1 MAKPLDDH
9 FSQSLREQGVIP
21 VIVLEQVADA
31 VPLAEALSA
40 GDLSVLE
47 ITLRSSV
54 GLECIETVSKYDRW
68 MVGAGTVLNRDDAR
82 RAIDSGAQ
90 FIVSPGLDEG
100 TVVYCQDR
108 NIPIVPGVCT
118 PSEAQRAINMGLR
131 LVKFFPAE
139 AFGGVATL
147 KALKGPF
154 PNLKFVPTGG
164 IGLENL
170 EAYLEMSNVLAVG
183 GSWMVSRAHLEAKNF
198 SQVTALAHFARERVK
213 SIRHEGIG
221 SLG

>member
-1 MAKPLDDH
+1 MAKPLADH
-9 FSQSLREQGVIP
+9 FAESLWEQGVIP
-21 VIVLEQVADA
+21 VIVLERLADA
-31 VPLAEALSA
+31 VPLAESLAE
-40 GDLSVLE
+40 GELSVLE

-68 MVGAGTVLNRDDAR
+68 TVGAGTVLNREDAR

-90 FIVSPGLDEG
+90 FIVAPGLDEG
-100 TVVYCQDR
+100 TILYCQDR

-118 PSEAQRAINMGLR
+118 PSEAQRAMNMGLR

-147 KALKGPF
+147 KALQGPF
-154 PNLKFVPTGG
+154 PTLKFVPTGG
-164 IGLENL
+164 IALENMNT
-170 EAYLEMSNVLAVG
+170 YLELPNVLAVG
-183 GSWMVSRAHLEAKNF
+183 GSWMVARSLVAAKDF
-198 SQVTALAHFARERVK
+198 AQVASLAHFARERVR
-213 SIRHEGIG
+213 SVRHEGLG

>member
-1 MAKPLDDH
+1 MAKPLADH
-9 FSQSLREQGVIP
+9 FSESLREQGVIP
-21 VIVLEQVADA
+21 VIVLDQVADA
-31 VPLAEALSA
+31 VPLAEALSL
-40 GDLSVLE
+40 GELSVLE

-54 GLECIETVSKYDRW
+54 GLECIETVAKYDRW

-100 TVVYCQDR
+100 TVAYCQDR

-164 IGLENL
+164 IALENMDS
-170 EAYLEMSNVLAVG
+170 YLELPNVLAVG
-183 GSWMVSRAHLEAKNF
+183 GSWMVARPLLESKNF
-198 SQVTALAHFARERVK
+198 AQIGSLAHFARERVK
-213 SIRHEGIG
+213 SARHEGLG

>member
-1 MAKPLDDH
+1 MAKPLTDH
-9 FSQSLREQGVIP
+9 FSEALYQQGVIP

-31 VPLAEALSA
+31 VPLAEALGA

-54 GLECIETVSKYDRW
+54 GLECIQTIAKYNRW

-90 FIVSPGLDEG
+90 FVVSPGLDDG
-100 TVVYCQDR
+100 TVQYCQDR

-118 PSEAQRAINMGLR
+118 PSEAQRAIHMGLR

-147 KALKGPF
+147 KALRGPF

-164 IGLENL
+164 IGLETL
-170 EAYLEMSNVLAVG
+170 DAYLELPNVLAVG
-183 GSWMVSRAHLEAKNF
+183 GSWMVARALLESKNF
-198 SQVTALAHFARERVK
+198 SQITQLAHFARDRVK
-213 SIRHEGIG
+213 NLRHEG
-221 SLG
+221 LGNLG

>member
-1 MAKPLDDH
+1 MAMPLTDQ
-9 FSQSLREQGVIP
+9 FSNNLREQGVIP
-21 VIVLEQVADA
+21 VIVLDHVADA
-31 VPLAEALSA
+31 VPLAESLSA
-40 GDLSVLE
+40 GELSVLE

-68 MVGAGTVLNRDDAR
+68 TVGAGTVLNRDDAR
-82 RAIDSGAQ
+82 RAIDSGAK
-90 FIVSPGLDEG
+90 FIVAPGLDEG

-118 PSEAQRAINMGLR
+118 PSEAQRAMNMGLN

-164 IGLENL
+164 IALENMDT
-170 EAYLEMSNVLAVG
+170 YLELSNVIAVG
-183 GSWMVSRAHLEAKNF
+183 GSWMVSRALLDSKNF
-198 SQVTALAHFARERVK
+198 SQITSLAHFARERVK
-213 SIRHEGIG
+213 SVRHEGLG